1 MRYTALT
8 RRLSANLNAVYK
20 LNAVFSPMLV
30 EIKNLVRYFP
40 HTKAVNNISF
50 SFDKGQIFGFVGPN
64 GAGKTTT
71 MRILATLDQP
81 QFGDCF
87 VDGCSVTQYP
97 EKVRKLVGFMPDSL
111 PMHNDISVREYVDFY
126 ARAYNVQNPTRT
138 KIVNEVMDFTDL
150 HVIADKTLNA
160 LSKGMKQRV
169 SLARAL
175 VHEPKVL
182 ILDEPANGL
191 DPRARVQMRELFKAL
206 AENGMAI
213 LISSH
218 ILTELGEL
226 CDGVVFIEKGKLL
239 DAGTI
244 SDISQRRSNLSLE
257 AEIRLL
263 RSEDWEQRLKQLS
276 VRLLEIPGVTNPA
289 VAGDH
294 VELTIEDGE
303 STAAAILRQLINDG
317 FPIVDFRLR
326 NNQLEDLFMT
336 ITNGNVQ

>member
-1 MRYTALT
+1 
-8 RRLSANLNAVYK
+8 
-20 LNAVFSPMLV
+20 MLV

-64 GAGKTTT
+64 GAGNTTT

-81 QFGDCF
+81 QYGDCL
-87 VDGCSVTQYP
+87 VDGYSVTQYP

-138 KIVNEVMDFTDL
+138 RIVNEVMDFTDL

-218 ILTELGEL
+218 ILTELGEI

-244 SDISQRRSNLSLE
+244 SEISQRRSNETLE

-263 RSEDWEQRLKQLS
+263 RFDDWEERLKQLS
-276 VRLLEIPGVTNPA
+276 IRLLEIPNVTNPA

-303 STAAAILRQLINDG
+303 ATAAAILKQLINDG

>member
-1 MRYTALT
+1 
-8 RRLSANLNAVYK
+8 
-20 LNAVFSPMLV
+20 MLV
-30 EIKNLVRYFP
+30 EIKNLVRFFP
-40 HTKAVNNISF
+40 NTQAVNNISF
-50 SFDKGQIFGFVGPN
+50 GFDKGQIFGFVGPN

-81 QFGDCF
+81 QHGDCF
-87 VDGCSVTQYP
+87 VDGISVTQYP

-111 PMHNDISVREYVDFY
+111 PMHNDISVWEYIDFY
-126 ARAYNVQNPTRT
+126 ARAYNIKNPKRN

-150 HVIADKTLNA
+150 HVIADKTLNT

-206 AENGMAI
+206 ADNGMAI

-218 ILTELGEL
+218 ILTELDEL
-226 CDGVVFIEKGKLL
+226 CNGVVFIEQGRLL

-244 SDISQRRSNLSLE
+244 SEISQRRAKASIE
-257 AEIRLL
+257 AEIRLIRTDDLEL
-263 RSEDWEQRLKQLS
+263 RLQQLS
-276 VRLLEIPGVTNPA
+276 IRLLELPGVINP
-289 VAGDH
+289 VVSRDH
-294 VELTIEDGE
+294 VELTMEDGE
-303 STAAAILRQLINDG
+303 SSAVFILRQLIYDG
-317 FPIVDFRLR
+317 FPVVDFRLR

>member
-1 MRYTALT
+1 
-8 RRLSANLNAVYK
+8 
-20 LNAVFSPMLV
+20 MLV

-40 HTKAVNNISF
+40 HTRAVNNISF
-50 SFDKGQIFGFVGPN
+50 GFDKGQIFGFVGPN

-81 QFGDCF
+81 QYGDCF
-87 VDGCSVTQYP
+87 VDGYSVTQYP

-126 ARAYNVQNPTRT
+126 ARAYNIKNPARN

-206 AENGMAI
+206 ADNGMAI

-226 CDGVVFIEKGKLL
+226 CSGVVFIEQGRLL

-244 SDISQRRSNLSLE
+244 SEISQRRAKASIE
-257 AEIRLL
+257 AEIRLI
-263 RSEDWEQRLKQLS
+263 RSDDLELKLKQLS
-276 VRLLEIPGVTNPA
+276 MRLLEIPGVVNPA
-289 VAGDH
+289 VSRDH
-294 VELTIEDGE
+294 VELTLEDGE
-303 STAAAILRQLINDG
+303 SSAVAILRQLINDG

>member
-1 MRYTALT
+1 
-8 RRLSANLNAVYK
+8 
-20 LNAVFSPMLV
+20 MLV

-50 SFDKGQIFGFVGPN
+50 GFDKGQIFGFVGPN

-81 QFGDCF
+81 QYGDCL
-87 VDGCSVTQYP
+87 VDGYSVTQYP

-111 PMHNDISVREYVDFY
+111 PMHKDISVREYVDFY
-126 ARAYNVQNPTRT
+126 ARAYNITNPTRN
-138 KIVNEVMDFTDL
+138 KIINEVMDFTDL

-226 CDGVVFIEKGKLL
+226 CNGVVFIEKGQLL

-244 SDISQRRSNLSLE
+244 SDISQRRSKASIE
-257 AEIRLL
+257 AEVRLIR
-263 RSEDWEQRLKQLS
+263 SDDWEQRLKQLS

-303 STAAAILRQLINDG
+303 SAAAAILRQLINDG

>member
-1 MRYTALT
+1 
-8 RRLSANLNAVYK
+8 
-20 LNAVFSPMLV
+20 MLV
-30 EIKNLVRYFP
+30 EIRNLVRYFP
-40 HTKAVNNISF
+40 HTRAVNNISF

-81 QFGDCF
+81 QYGDCF
-87 VDGCSVTQYP
+87 VDGYSVTQYP

-111 PMHNDISVREYVDFY
+111 PMHNDISVWEYIDFY
-126 ARAYNVQNPTRT
+126 ARAYNIKNPTRDR
-138 KIVNEVMDFTDL
+138 IVNEVMDFTDL

-218 ILTELGEL
+218 ILTELGEI
-226 CDGVVFIEKGKLL
+226 CDGVVFIEQGRLL

-244 SDISQRRSNLSLE
+244 SEISQRRAKASIS
-257 AEIRLL
+257 AEIRLI
-263 RSEDWEQRLKQLS
+263 RTEDLELQLNQLS
-276 VRLLEIPGVTNPA
+276 FRLLEIQGVSNP
-289 VAGDH
+289 VVTGDH
-294 VELTIEDGE
+294 IELIMEDGE
-303 STAAAILRQLINDG
+303 ATAVALLRQLINDG
-317 FPIVDFRLR
+317 FPIVDFRMK

>member
-1 MRYTALT
+1 
-8 RRLSANLNAVYK
+8 
-20 LNAVFSPMLV
+20 MLV

-81 QFGDCF
+81 QYGDCL
-87 VDGCSVTQYP
+87 VDGYSVTQYP

-111 PMHNDISVREYVDFY
+111 PVHNDISVREYVDFY

-138 KIVNEVMDFTDL
+138 RIVNEVMDFTDL

-218 ILTELGEL
+218 ILTELGEI

-244 SDISQRRSNLSLE
+244 SEISQRRSNETLE

-263 RSEDWEQRLKQLS
+263 RSDDWEERLKQLS
-276 VRLLEIPGVTNPA
+276 IRLLEIPNVTNPA

-294 VELTIEDGE
+294 IELTIENGE
-303 STAAAILRQLINDG
+303 ATAAAILRQLINDG

>member
-1 MRYTALT
+1 
-8 RRLSANLNAVYK
+8 
-20 LNAVFSPMLV
+20 MLV

-50 SFDKGQIFGFVGPN
+50 TFDKGQIFGFVGPN

-81 QFGDCF
+81 QYGDCL
-87 VDGCSVTQYP
+87 VDGYSVTQYP

-126 ARAYNVQNPTRT
+126 ARAYNVQNPART

-218 ILTELGEL
+218 ILTELGEI
-226 CDGVVFIEKGKLL
+226 CDGVVFIEKGQLL

-244 SDISQRRSNLSLE
+244 SEISQRRSNETLE

-263 RSEDWEQRLKQLS
+263 RSDDWEQSLKNLS
-276 VRLLEIPGVTNPA
+276 IRLLEIPSVTNPA

-294 VELTIEDGE
+294 IELTLEGGE
-303 STAAAILRQLINDG
+303 PAASAVLRQLVNDG

>member
-1 MRYTALT
+1 
-8 RRLSANLNAVYK
+8 
-20 LNAVFSPMLV
+20 MLV

-81 QFGDCF
+81 QYGDCL
-87 VDGCSVTQYP
+87 VDGYSVTQYP

-111 PMHNDISVREYVDFY
+111 PVHNDISVREYVDFY

-138 KIVNEVMDFTDL
+138 RIVNEVMDFTDL

-218 ILTELGEL
+218 ILTELGEI

-244 SDISQRRSNLSLE
+244 SEISQRRSNETLE

-263 RSEDWEQRLKQLS
+263 RSDDWEERLKQLS
-276 VRLLEIPGVTNPA
+276 IRLLEIPNVTNPA

-294 VELTIEDGE
+294 IELTIEDGE
-303 STAAAILRQLINDG
+303 ATAAAILRQLINDG
-317 FPIVDFRLR
+317 FPIVDFRLK

>member
-1 MRYTALT
+1 
-8 RRLSANLNAVYK
+8 
-20 LNAVFSPMLV
+20 MLV
-30 EIKNLVRYFP
+30 EIKNLVRFFP
-40 HTKAVNNISF
+40 HTRAVNNISF
-50 SFDKGQIFGFVGPN
+50 SFDTGQIFGFVGPN

-81 QFGDCF
+81 QYGDCF
-87 VDGCSVTQYP
+87 VDGYSVTQFP

-111 PMHNDISVREYVDFY
+111 PMHNDISVWEYIDFY
-126 ARAYNVQNPTRT
+126 ARAYNIKNPTRD

-218 ILTELGEL
+218 ILTELGEI
-226 CDGVVFIEKGKLL
+226 CDGVVFIEQGRLL

-244 SDISQRRSNLSLE
+244 AEISQRRAKASID
-257 AEIRLL
+257 AEIRLI
-263 RSEDWEQRLKQLS
+263 RTEDDLEMRLNQLS
-276 VRLLEIPGVTNPA
+276 IRLLEIPGVSNP
-289 VAGDH
+289 VVSGDH
-294 VELTIEDGE
+294 VELTMEDGE
-303 STAAAILRQLINDG
+303 VTAVALLRQLINDG
-317 FPIVDFRLR
+317 FPIVDFRMK

>member
-1 MRYTALT
+1 
-8 RRLSANLNAVYK
+8 
-20 LNAVFSPMLV
+20 MLV

-81 QFGDCF
+81 QYGDCL
-87 VDGCSVTQYP
+87 VDGYSVTQYP

-111 PMHNDISVREYVDFY
+111 PVHNDISVREYVDFY

-138 KIVNEVMDFTDL
+138 RIVNEVMDFTDL

-218 ILTELGEL
+218 ILTELGEI

-244 SDISQRRSNLSLE
+244 SEISQRRSNETLE

-263 RSEDWEQRLKQLS
+263 RSDDWEERLKQLS
-276 VRLLEIPGVTNPA
+276 IRLLEIPNVTNPA

-303 STAAAILRQLINDG
+303 ATAAAILRQLINDG

>member
-1 MRYTALT
+1 
-8 RRLSANLNAVYK
+8 
-20 LNAVFSPMLV
+20 MLV
-30 EIKNLVRYFP
+30 EIKKLVRYFP

-81 QFGDCF
+81 QYGDCL
-87 VDGCSVTQYP
+87 VDGYSVTQYP

-111 PMHNDISVREYVDFY
+111 PVHNDISVREYVDFY

-138 KIVNEVMDFTDL
+138 RIVNEVMDFTDL

-218 ILTELGEL
+218 ILTELGEI

-244 SDISQRRSNLSLE
+244 SEISQRRSNETLE

-263 RSEDWEQRLKQLS
+263 RSDDWEERLKQLS
-276 VRLLEIPGVTNPA
+276 IRLLEIPDVTNPA

-294 VELTIEDGE
+294 IELTIEDGE
-303 STAAAILRQLINDG
+303 ATAAAILRQLINDG

>member
-1 MRYTALT
+1 
-8 RRLSANLNAVYK
+8 
-20 LNAVFSPMLV
+20 
-30 EIKNLVRYFP
+30 
-40 HTKAVNNISF
+40 
-50 SFDKGQIFGFVGPN
+50 
-64 GAGKTTT
+64 
-71 MRILATLDQP
+71 
-81 QFGDCF
+81 
-87 VDGCSVTQYP
+87 
-97 EKVRKLVGFMPDSL
+97 MPDAL
-111 PMHNDISVREYVDFY
+111 PMHNDISVREYIDFY
-126 ARAYNVQNPTRT
+126 ARAYNVQNPTRN

-226 CDGVVFIEKGKLL
+226 CDGVVFIEKGQLL

-244 SDISQRRSNLSLE
+244 SEISQRRSKDSLE

-263 RSEDWEQRLKQLS
+263 RSDDWEQRLKQLS

-294 VELTIEDGE
+294 IELTIENGE

>member
-1 MRYTALT
+1 
-8 RRLSANLNAVYK
+8 
-20 LNAVFSPMLV
+20 MLV

-81 QFGDCF
+81 QYGDCL
-87 VDGCSVTQYP
+87 VDGYSVTQYP

-111 PMHNDISVREYVDFY
+111 PVHNDISVREYVDFY
-126 ARAYNVQNPTRT
+126 ARAYNVQNPTRNR
-138 KIVNEVMDFTDL
+138 IVNEVMDFTDL

-218 ILTELGEL
+218 ILTELGEI

-244 SDISQRRSNLSLE
+244 SEISQRRSNETLE

-263 RSEDWEQRLKQLS
+263 RSDDWEERLKQLS
-276 VRLLEIPGVTNPA
+276 IRLLEIPNVTNPA

-294 VELTIEDGE
+294 IELTIEDGE
-303 STAAAILRQLINDG
+303 ATAAAILRQLINDG

>member
-1 MRYTALT
+1 
-8 RRLSANLNAVYK
+8 
-20 LNAVFSPMLV
+20 MLV

-40 HTKAVNNISF
+40 NTRAVNNISF
-50 SFDKGQIFGFVGPN
+50 GFDKGQIFGFVGPN

-81 QFGDCF
+81 QYGDCF
-87 VDGCSVTQYP
+87 VDGNSVTQYP

-126 ARAYNVQNPTRT
+126 ARAYNIKNPARN

-206 AENGMAI
+206 ADNGMAI

-226 CDGVVFIEKGKLL
+226 CSGVVFIEQGRLL

-244 SDISQRRSNLSLE
+244 SEISQRRAKASIE
-257 AEIRLL
+257 AEIRLMRTDDL
-263 RSEDWEQRLKQLS
+263 ELRLKQLS
-276 VRLLEIPGVTNPA
+276 MRLLEMPGVINPA
-289 VAGDH
+289 VSRDH
-294 VELTIEDGE
+294 VELTLEDGE
-303 STAAAILRQLINDG
+303 SSAVAILRQLINDG

>member
-1 MRYTALT
+1 
-8 RRLSANLNAVYK
+8 
-20 LNAVFSPMLV
+20 MLV
-30 EIKNLVRYFP
+30 EIKNLVRFFP
-40 HTKAVNNISF
+40 HTRAVNNISF
-50 SFDKGQIFGFVGPN
+50 GFDKGQIFGFVGPN

-81 QFGDCF
+81 QYGDCF
-87 VDGCSVTQYP
+87 VDGYSVTQYP

-111 PMHNDISVREYVDFY
+111 PMHNDISVWEYIDFY
-126 ARAYNVQNPTRT
+126 ARAYNIKNPTRN

-218 ILTELGEL
+218 ILTELGEI
-226 CDGVVFIEKGKLL
+226 CDGVVFIEQGRLL

-244 SDISQRRSNLSLE
+244 SEISQRRASVSIA
-257 AEIRLL
+257 AEIRLIRTADL
-263 RSEDWEQRLKQLS
+263 AMQLNQLS
-276 VRLLEIPGVTNPA
+276 LRLLEIQGVTNP
-289 VAGDH
+289 VVSGDH

-303 STAAAILRQLINDG
+303 ATAAALLRQLINDG
-317 FPIVDFRLR
+317 FPIVDFRMK

>member
-1 MRYTALT
+1 
-8 RRLSANLNAVYK
+8 
-20 LNAVFSPMLV
+20 MLV

-81 QFGDCF
+81 QYGDCL
-87 VDGCSVTQYP
+87 VDGYSVTQYP

-111 PMHNDISVREYVDFY
+111 PVHNDISVREYVDFY

-138 KIVNEVMDFTDL
+138 RIVNEVMDFTDL

-218 ILTELGEL
+218 ILTELGEI

-244 SDISQRRSNLSLE
+244 SEISQRRSNETLE

-263 RSEDWEQRLKQLS
+263 RSDDWEERLKQLS
-276 VRLLEIPGVTNPA
+276 IRLLEIPNVTNPA

-294 VELTIEDGE
+294 IELTIEDGE
-303 STAAAILRQLINDG
+303 ATAAAILRQLINDG

>member
-1 MRYTALT
+1 
-8 RRLSANLNAVYK
+8 
-20 LNAVFSPMLV
+20 MLV

-40 HTKAVNNISF
+40 RTKAINNISF

-81 QFGDCF
+81 QYGDCF
-87 VDGCSVTQYP
+87 VDGYSVTQYP

-126 ARAYNVQNPTRT
+126 ARAYSVQNPTRAR
-138 KIVNEVMDFTDL
+138 IVNEVMDFTDL

-191 DPRARVQMRELFKAL
+191 DPRARVQMRELFRAL

-226 CDGVVFIEKGKLL
+226 CDGVVFIEKGQLL

-244 SDISQRRSNLSLE
+244 SEISQRRSKETLE

-263 RSEDWEQRLKQLS
+263 RTDDWEQRLKQLS
-276 VRLLEIPGVTNPA
+276 VRLLEIPGVVNPA

-294 VELTIEDGE
+294 IELTIEDGE
-303 STAAAILRQLINDG
+303 ATAAATLRQLINDG

>member
-1 MRYTALT
+1 
-8 RRLSANLNAVYK
+8 
-20 LNAVFSPMLV
+20 MLV
-30 EIKNLVRYFP
+30 EIRNLVRYFP
-40 HTKAVNNISF
+40 HTRAVNNISF

-81 QFGDCF
+81 QYGDCF
-87 VDGCSVTQYP
+87 VDGYSVTQYP

-111 PMHNDISVREYVDFY
+111 PMHNDISVWEYIDFY
-126 ARAYNVQNPTRT
+126 ARAYNIKNPTRDR
-138 KIVNEVMDFTDL
+138 IVNEVMDFTDL

-182 ILDEPANGL
+182 ILNEPANGL

-206 AENGMAI
+206 SENGMAI

-218 ILTELGEL
+218 ILTELGEI
-226 CDGVVFIEKGKLL
+226 CDGVVFIEQGRLL

-244 SDISQRRSNLSLE
+244 SEISQRRAKASIA
-257 AEIRLL
+257 AEIRLI
-263 RSEDWEQRLKQLS
+263 RTEDLELQLNQLS
-276 VRLLEIPGVTNPA
+276 FRLLEIQGVTNP
-289 VAGDH
+289 VVTGDH
-294 VELTIEDGE
+294 IELIMEDGE
-303 STAAAILRQLINDG
+303 TTAVALLRQLINDG
-317 FPIVDFRLR
+317 FPIVDFRMK

>member
-1 MRYTALT
+1 
-8 RRLSANLNAVYK
+8 
-20 LNAVFSPMLV
+20 MLV

-81 QFGDCF
+81 QYGDCL
-87 VDGCSVTQYP
+87 VDGYSVTQYP

-111 PMHNDISVREYVDFY
+111 PVHNDISVREYVDFY

-138 KIVNEVMDFTDL
+138 RIVNEVMDFTDL

-218 ILTELGEL
+218 ILTELGEI

-244 SDISQRRSNLSLE
+244 SEISRRRSNETLE

-263 RSEDWEQRLKQLS
+263 RSDDWEERLKQLS
-276 VRLLEIPGVTNPA
+276 IRLLEIPNVTNPA

-294 VELTIEDGE
+294 IELTIEDGE
-303 STAAAILRQLINDG
+303 ATAAAILRQLINDG

>member
-1 MRYTALT
+1 
-8 RRLSANLNAVYK
+8 
-20 LNAVFSPMLV
+20 MLV

-40 HTKAVNNISF
+40 HTRAVNNISF
-50 SFDKGQIFGFVGPN
+50 GFDKGQIFGFVGPN

-81 QFGDCF
+81 QYGDCF
-87 VDGCSVTQYP
+87 VDGYSVTQYP

-126 ARAYNVQNPTRT
+126 ARAYNIKNPARN

-206 AENGMAI
+206 ADNGMAI

-226 CDGVVFIEKGKLL
+226 CSGVVFIEQGRLL

-244 SDISQRRSNLSLE
+244 SEISQRRAKASIE
-257 AEIRLL
+257 AEIRLIRTDDL
-263 RSEDWEQRLKQLS
+263 ELRLKQLS
-276 VRLLEIPGVTNPA
+276 MRLLEMPGVVNPA
-289 VAGDH
+289 VSRDH
-294 VELTIEDGE
+294 VELTLEDGE
-303 STAAAILRQLINDG
+303 SSAVTILRQLINDG

>member
-1 MRYTALT
+1 
-8 RRLSANLNAVYK
+8 
-20 LNAVFSPMLV
+20 MLV

-50 SFDKGQIFGFVGPN
+50 GFDKGQIFGFVGPN

-81 QFGDCF
+81 QYGDCF
-87 VDGCSVTQYP
+87 VDGYSVSQYP

-111 PMHNDISVREYVDFY
+111 PMHNDISVQEYVDFY
-126 ARAYNVQNPTRT
+126 ARAYNVKNPARK

-150 HVIADKTLNA
+150 HVIADKTLNT

-226 CDGVVFIEKGKLL
+226 CDGVVFIEKGQLL

-244 SDISQRRSNLSLE
+244 SEISQRRSKASIV

-263 RSEDWEQRLKQLS
+263 RSDDWEERLKQLS
-276 VRLLEIPGVTNPA
+276 VRLLEIPGVSNPA

-294 VELTIEDGE
+294 LELTIEGGE
-303 STAAAILRQLINDG
+303 AAAAAALRQLINDE
-317 FPIVDFRLR
+317 FPIVDFRLK

>member
-1 MRYTALT
+1 
-8 RRLSANLNAVYK
+8 
-20 LNAVFSPMLV
+20 MLV

-40 HTKAVNNISF
+40 RTKAVNNISF
-50 SFDKGQIFGFVGPN
+50 GFDKGQIFGFVGPN

-81 QFGDCF
+81 QYGDCF
-87 VDGCSVTQYP
+87 VDGYSVTQYP
-97 EKVRKLVGFMPDSL
+97 EKVRKLVGFMPDAL
-111 PMHNDISVREYVDFY
+111 PMHNDISVREYIDFY
-126 ARAYNVQNPTRT
+126 ARAYNVQNPTRN

-191 DPRARVQMRELFKAL
+191 DPRARVQMRELFRAL

-226 CDGVVFIEKGKLL
+226 CDGVVFIEKGQLL

-244 SDISQRRSNLSLE
+244 SEISQRRSKDSLE

-263 RSEDWEQRLKQLS
+263 RSDDWEQRLKQLS

-294 VELTIEDGE
+294 IELTIENGE

>member
-1 MRYTALT
+1 
-8 RRLSANLNAVYK
+8 
-20 LNAVFSPMLV
+20 
-30 EIKNLVRYFP
+30 
-40 HTKAVNNISF
+40 
-50 SFDKGQIFGFVGPN
+50 
-64 GAGKTTT
+64 

-81 QFGDCF
+81 QYGDCF
-87 VDGCSVTQYP
+87 VDGYSVTQYP

-111 PMHNDISVREYVDFY
+111 PMHNDISVWEYIDFY
-126 ARAYNVQNPTRT
+126 ARAYNIKNPTRDR
-138 KIVNEVMDFTDL
+138 IVNEVMDFTDL

-218 ILTELGEL
+218 ILTELGEI
-226 CDGVVFIEKGKLL
+226 CDGVVFIEQGRLL

-244 SDISQRRSNLSLE
+244 SEISQRRAKASIS
-257 AEIRLL
+257 AEIRLI
-263 RSEDWEQRLKQLS
+263 RTEDLELQLNQLS
-276 VRLLEIPGVTNPA
+276 FRLLEIQGVSNP
-289 VAGDH
+289 VVTGDH
-294 VELTIEDGE
+294 IELIMEDGE
-303 STAAAILRQLINDG
+303 ATAVALLRQLINDG
-317 FPIVDFRLR
+317 FPIVDFRMK

>member
-1 MRYTALT
+1 
-8 RRLSANLNAVYK
+8 
-20 LNAVFSPMLV
+20 MLV
-30 EIKNLVRYFP
+30 EIRNLVRYFP
-40 HTKAVNNISF
+40 HTRAVNNISF

-81 QFGDCF
+81 QYGDCF
-87 VDGCSVTQYP
+87 VDGYSVTQYP

-111 PMHNDISVREYVDFY
+111 PMHNDISVWEYIDFY
-126 ARAYNVQNPTRT
+126 ARAYNIKNPTRDR
-138 KIVNEVMDFTDL
+138 IVNEVMDFTDL

-206 AENGMAI
+206 SENGMAI

-218 ILTELGEL
+218 ILTELGEI
-226 CDGVVFIEKGKLL
+226 CDGVVFIEQGRLL

-244 SDISQRRSNLSLE
+244 SEISQRRAKASIA
-257 AEIRLL
+257 AEIRLI
-263 RSEDWEQRLKQLS
+263 RTEDLELQLNQLS
-276 VRLLEIPGVTNPA
+276 FRLLEIQGVTNP
-289 VAGDH
+289 VVTGDH
-294 VELTIEDGE
+294 IELIMEDGE
-303 STAAAILRQLINDG
+303 TTAVALLRQLINDG
-317 FPIVDFRLR
+317 FPIVDFRMK

>member
-1 MRYTALT
+1 
-8 RRLSANLNAVYK
+8 
-20 LNAVFSPMLV
+20 MLV

-40 HTKAVNNISF
+40 HTRAVNNISF
-50 SFDKGQIFGFVGPN
+50 GFDKGQIFGFVGPN

-81 QFGDCF
+81 QYGDCF
-87 VDGCSVTQYP
+87 VDGYSVTQYP

-126 ARAYNVQNPTRT
+126 ARAYNIKNPARN

-206 AENGMAI
+206 ADNGMAI

-226 CDGVVFIEKGKLL
+226 CSGVVFIEQGRLL

-244 SDISQRRSNLSLE
+244 SEISQRRAKASIE
-257 AEIRLL
+257 AEIRLI
-263 RSEDWEQRLKQLS
+263 RSDDLELKLKQLS
-276 VRLLEIPGVTNPA
+276 MRLLEMPGVINPA
-289 VAGDH
+289 VSRDH
-294 VELTIEDGE
+294 VELTLEDGE
-303 STAAAILRQLINDG
+303 SSAVAILRQLINDG

>member
-1 MRYTALT
+1 
-8 RRLSANLNAVYK
+8 
-20 LNAVFSPMLV
+20 MLV

-40 HTKAVNNISF
+40 RTKAVNNISF

-81 QFGDCF
+81 QYGDCF
-87 VDGCSVTQYP
+87 IDGKSVTQYP
-97 EKVRKLVGFMPDSL
+97 EIARKLVGFMPDSL
-111 PMHNDISVREYVDFY
+111 PMHKDISVWEYIDFY

-150 HVIADKTLNA
+150 HVIADKTLDA

-218 ILTELGEL
+218 ILTELGEI
-226 CDGVVFIEKGKLL
+226 CDGVVFIEKGQLL

-244 SDISQRRSNLSLE
+244 SEISHRLSKQKY
-257 AEIRLL
+257 ACF
-263 RSEDWEQRLKQLS
+263 EQ
-276 VRLLEIPGVTNPA
+276 
-289 VAGDH
+289 
-294 VELTIEDGE
+294 TI
-303 STAAAILRQLINDG
+303 
-317 FPIVDFRLR
+317 
-326 NNQLEDLFMT
+326 
-336 ITNGNVQ
+336 GNSA